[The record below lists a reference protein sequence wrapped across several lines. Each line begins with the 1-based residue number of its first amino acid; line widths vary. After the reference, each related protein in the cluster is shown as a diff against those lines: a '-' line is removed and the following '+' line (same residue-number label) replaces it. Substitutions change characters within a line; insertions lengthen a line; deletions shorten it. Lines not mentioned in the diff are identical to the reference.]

1 MKVSTRGR
9 YALRI
14 MVDLA
19 LSPNGENIKVKD
31 MAKRQD
37 ISEKYLE
44 QIVGILNKGG
54 LVRASRGAQGGYQL
68 VRPPRDITANE
79 ISVGRVL
86 RLTEGSLSPVSCV
99 EKGDCEK
106 KDTCATYG
114 LWKEWSEAV
123 SNIVDKK
130 TIGDL
135 AEGARARG
143 TDNYVI

>member
-68 VRPPRDITANE
+68 AMDPNE

>member
-1 MKVSTRGR
+1 M
-9 YALRI
+9 
-14 MVDLA
+14 D
-19 LSPNGENIKVKD
+19 P
-31 MAKRQD
+31 
-37 ISEKYLE
+37 
-44 QIVGILNKGG
+44 
-54 LVRASRGAQGGYQL
+54 
-68 VRPPRDITANE
+68 NE